1 MHMRLLVL
9 ASTVLFLLL
18 LAPATVAQTDRF
30 NVSGSVI
37 DDEELPLPQATV
49 VLLTRTDSVLTKF
62 TTTAPDGTFILRR
75 VLAGEY
81 ILQITY
87 VGFSTLRKDI
97 ALLDE
102 DLDVGKLS
110 MAMLV
115 EELGEVV
122 VSADHIPFVVKRDT
136 LEYNANAFTVRPN
149 DVVEDLLKRLPG
161 IDVEADGSI
170 KAQGETV
177 ENVLV
182 DGKEFFADT
191 PSAVTKNLPAQ
202 AVDKVQVYD
211 KDSDQQNSPVY
222 RMDRRRRPLIF
233 CSRRMPNKD

>member
-1 MHMRLLVL
+1 MHLRLFVL
-9 ASTVLFLLL
+9 PIAVLFLLL
-18 LAPATVAQTDRF
+18 LAPATVAQTERF
-30 NVSGSVI
+30 NVSGSVF

-62 TTTAPDGTFILRR
+62 TTSASDGTFILRR
-75 VLAGEY
+75 VIAGEY

-87 VGFSTLRKDI
+87 VGFSTLRQDI

-110 MAMLV
+110 MATLV

-161 IDVEADGSI
+161 IEVEADGSI

-191 PSAVTKNLPAQ
+191 PQLLP
-202 AVDKVQVYD
+202 KTC
-211 KDSDQQNSPVY
+211 
-222 RMDRRRRPLIF
+222 PL
-233 CSRRMPNKD
+233 RQ